1 MNESYI
7 YRMKIRWL
15 QIVGGAVVIILL
27 LVLLIPIPPTLLL
40 VASGFVAS
48 MYWLWREGDRFSH
61 YVWFL
66 AGLLT
71 GSSFSV
77 FTLILMAR

>member
-1 MNESYI
+1 MMH
-7 YRMKIRWL
+7 RMRIRWL
-15 QIVGGAVVIILL
+15 QIIAGGVACSL
-27 LVLLIPIPPTLLL
+27 LVLLLTHTPPTLLL
-40 VASGFVAS
+40 VAGGFAAS
-48 MYWLWREGDRFSH
+48 IYWLWREGDRLSH